1 MQAGVMRFRVSDV
14 KNAGRLD
21 AETTENPLLL
31 FGPPP
36 TFIYYEQ
43 PLSVSA
49 HAVYSGAGIEIKG
62 AARMQVAFDCARCNV
77 RFTRDFN
84 VPFELIGSLESQEID
99 ADPEIK
105 DAFLL
110 EFPLIPVCKQDC
122 KGLCATCGV
131 NLNFKTCQCPTTPE
145 HLAWK
150 KLDDIRFS

>member
-1 MQAGVMRFRVSDV
+1 MRFRVSDV

-21 AETTENPLLL
+21 VETTENPLLL

-49 HAVYSGAGIEIKG
+49 EAVYSGAGVEIKG
-62 AARMQVAFDCARCNV
+62 QAQMRVAFDCARCNK
-77 RFTRDFN
+77 RFDRAFD
-84 VPFELIGSLESQEID
+84 VPFEMIGEVETQEID

-110 EFPLIPVCKQDC
+110 ELPLIPVCEEDC
-122 KGLCATCGV
+122 KGLCPTCGV
-131 NLNFKTCQCPTTPE
+131 NLNLKTCACPVTPE

-150 KLDDIRFS
+150 KLDDIHFS